1 MFSLLQFKDI
11 RNVTNLER
19 LADFLQKVTGIQKG
33 KDPEETIARAIN
45 YIKTSKNTDVRLKHD
60 LAHTKI
66 MEEINMNTNET
77 EQEIHDWIVRKFG
90 GEPSTKSWG
99 EIEFAN
105 IGKLD
110 ILKNREYFKK
120 KITDY
125 SEEYDGEWDDTESDF
140 ENGIAYDDIETFID
154 SLPVTDYLDIYDPSE
169 FEPMVDGDQWET
181 DDEDE
186 EEDSEELD
194 ECSRTISESFNPHEI
209 MEALSRQA
217 RIKLRNAMR
226 RNKAKI
232 AVKRRMALKRR
243 SSADV
248 LKRRAH
254 KLAIKM
260 LKKKFAHKAIADMSM
275 ADKER
280 VEKLLQNKKSLVDR
294 LTIKMIPVVRKIE
307 QQRFAHKQD

>member
-1 MFSLLQFKDI
+1 M
-11 RNVTNLER
+11 TNLEL
-19 LADFLQKVTGIQKG
+19 LADFLQKVTGIKKD
-33 KDPEETIARAIN
+33 KDPEETIDRAIAL
-45 YIKTSKNTDVRLKHD
+45 IKTSKNTDVRLKHD

-66 MEEINMNTNET
+66 MEEVDMTTNET
-77 EQEIHDWIVRKFG
+77 EQEIRDWIIRKFN
-90 GEPSTKSWG
+90 GESSTKTWG

-110 ILKNREYFKK
+110 MLKNREYFKK
-120 KITDY
+120 KIVDY

-154 SLPVTDYLDIYDPSE
+154 TLPVTDYLDIYDPAE
-169 FEPMVDGDQWET
+169 LEPVIDGDQWEK

-186 EEDSEELD
+186 EDDEELE

-243 SSADV
+243 STADV

-280 VEKLLQNKKSLVDR
+280 VEKLLQAKKSLVDR

-307 QQRFAHKQD
+307 QQRFAPKQD

>member
-1 MFSLLQFKDI
+1 M
-11 RNVTNLER
+11 TNLEL
-19 LADFLQKVTGIQKG
+19 LADFLQKVTGIKKG
-33 KDPEETIARAIN
+33 KDPEETIDRAIAL
-45 YIKTSKNTDVRLKHD
+45 IKTSKNTDVRLKHD

-66 MEEINMNTNET
+66 MEEVDMTTNET
-77 EQEIHDWIVRKFG
+77 EQEIRDWIIRKFN
-90 GEPSTKSWG
+90 GESSTKTWG

-110 ILKNREYFKK
+110 MLKNREYFKK
-120 KITDY
+120 KIVDY

-154 SLPVTDYLDIYDPSE
+154 TLPVTDYLDIYDPAE
-169 FEPMVDGDQWET
+169 LEPVIDGDQWEK

-186 EEDSEELD
+186 EDDEELE

-243 SSADV
+243 STADV

-280 VEKLLQNKKSLVDR
+280 VEKLLQAKKSLVDR

-307 QQRFAHKQD
+307 QQRFAPKQD

>member
-33 KDPEETIARAIN
+33 KDPEETIDRAIAL
-45 YIKTSKNTDVRLKHD
+45 IKTSKNTDVRLKHD

-66 MEEINMNTNET
+66 MEEVDMTTNET
-77 EQEIHDWIVRKFG
+77 EQEIRDWIVRKFN
-90 GEPSTKSWG
+90 GESSTKTWG

-110 ILKNREYFKK
+110 MLKNREYFKK
-120 KITDY
+120 KIVDY

-154 SLPVTDYLDIYDPSE
+154 TLPVTDYLDIYDPAE
-169 FEPMVDGDQWET
+169 LEPVIDGDQWEK

-186 EEDSEELD
+186 EDDEELE

-243 SSADV
+243 STADV

-280 VEKLLQNKKSLVDR
+280 VEKLLQAKKSLVDR

-307 QQRFAHKQD
+307 QQRFAPKQD

>member
-1 MFSLLQFKDI
+1 M
-11 RNVTNLER
+11 TNLEL
-19 LADFLQKVTGIQKG
+19 LADFLQKVTGIKKG
-33 KDPEETIARAIN
+33 KDPEEIIDRAIAL
-45 YIKTSKNTDVRLKHD
+45 IKTSKNTDVRLKHD

-66 MEEINMNTNET
+66 MEEVDMTTNET
-77 EQEIHDWIVRKFG
+77 EQEIRDWIVRKFN
-90 GEPSTKSWG
+90 GESSTKTWG

-110 ILKNREYFKK
+110 MLKNREYFKK
-120 KITDY
+120 KIVDY

-154 SLPVTDYLDIYDPSE
+154 TLPVTDYLDIYDPAE
-169 FEPMVDGDQWET
+169 LEPVIDGDQWEK

-186 EEDSEELD
+186 EDDEEIE

-243 SSADV
+243 STADV

-280 VEKLLQNKKSLVDR
+280 VEKLLQAKKSLVDR

-307 QQRFAHKQD
+307 QQRFAPKQD